1 MPHSWAVWSLSPRVI
16 GVYTAC
22 GIWAWASPLHAQS
35 PAWGTIHPLAR
46 FCLCLVSFFDIG
58 IVCKLRK
65 WGYGGD
71 SSNGRRTVC
80 YQVHSST
87 QKPNLGTAALLCK
100 WSTLSHSPAP
110 QRMAGFW
117 FKLLTTGSFFTQ
129 GFRWLRLSTLGHADF
144 SHPGALRGQHLF
156 YISFIQQISQ
166 AMQGTLWAS
175 ISP

>member
-71 SSNGRRTVC
+71 LQWKT
-80 YQVHSST
+80 YH
-87 QKPNLGTAALLCK
+87 
-100 WSTLSHSPAP
+100 
-110 QRMAGFW
+110 
-117 FKLLTTGSFFTQ
+117 LLTGAQQYAETKLGNGSSPVWVERPLTFPSPPKDGRFLIQAPHHRFIFHTRFSLTASVHI
-129 GFRWLRLSTLGHADF
+129 GSCWLLPPVSSKGPALSLYLIRSTNIPGYAGH
-144 SHPGALRGQHLF
+144 SV
-156 YISFIQQISQ
+156 S
-166 AMQGTLWAS
+166 
-175 ISP
+175 